1 MQRIKEMWGSAVT
14 TSFDFLAEVILP
26 VVFVVLLVAA
36 VFGGVVF
43 IGNKLVEA
51 FSGPPSPVITL
62 DKDKWA
68 CTSLTRDTYTT
79 FVRSGD
85 IMVPVTMSDDRCTQW
100 SRQP

>member
-1 MQRIKEMWGSAVT
+1 MQWLIELFDTV
-14 TSFDFLAEVILP
+14 FDFLKEMLIPVIVILLFC
-26 VVFVVLLVAA
+26 VVVGGGLI
-36 VFGGVVF
+36 FGLHAL
-43 IGNKLVEA
+43 IKA

-79 FVRSGD
+79 YVRSGD
-85 IMVPVTMSDDRCTQW
+85 IMIPITKSDDRCTQW